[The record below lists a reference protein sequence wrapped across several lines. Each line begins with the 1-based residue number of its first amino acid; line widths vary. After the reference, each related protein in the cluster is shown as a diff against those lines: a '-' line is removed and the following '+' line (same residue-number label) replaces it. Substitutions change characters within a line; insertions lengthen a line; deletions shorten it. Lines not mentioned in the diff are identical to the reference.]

1 MDRKAWIYPLV
12 FAAVLVPVLVVALLT
27 FDPRAKAEC
36 PAAAPLPAAHTH
48 GTALASA
55 VVGDMQLVF
64 NVSQAAQLFELVDG
78 SLQVCAGDLTDS
90 NLKHITLDVNDA
102 RLALGERLPVEV
114 GLVVRRAD
122 TGATVLQ
129 AGAPAMYSAG
139 HGYHFGD
146 NYLLAPAATYEWE
159 VTVSPVHALRQEGAQ
174 DLWREPVTWQGS
186 FSLDADGAVVE
197 APAAAPVVGEF
208 TQGGVHVTLS
218 VEPPQAL
225 YEVNDGTS
233 TAVEIPAD
241 SRYFRVDVTDHAVNY
256 EEKIPGAVV
265 TVTFRQADREQ
276 VVTLPGVI
284 SPRYGYHYGANV
296 ALAPGDWA
304 VTVAVGGLDFL
315 RHAGTA
321 LSLPRGTISGTFT
334 YTAPAE

>member
-12 FAAVLVPVLVVALLT
+12 FAAVLVPVFVVALLT
-27 FDPRAKAEC
+27 FDPRAKADC

-48 GTALASA
+48 GAGLASA
-55 VVGDMQLVF
+55 VVGEMQLIF
-64 NVSQAAQLFELVDG
+64 NVSKAAQLYQVVDG
-78 SLQVCAGDLTDS
+78 SLELCAGDLTDS

-102 RLALGERLPVEV
+102 RLALGERLPVDV
-114 GLVVRRAD
+114 ALVVRRAD
-122 TGATVLQ
+122 TGATVLE

-146 NYLLAPAATYEWE
+146 NYLLAADTAYVWE

-174 DLWREPVTWQGS
+174 DLWLAPVTWQGS
-186 FSLDADGAVVE
+186 FSLDAEGAVVE
-197 APAAAPVVGEF
+197 APAATPVVGEF

-218 VEPPQAL
+218 VEPPQTL
-225 YEVNDGTS
+225 YDVADGTS
-233 TAVEIPAD
+233 APLETPAG

-256 EEKIPGAVV
+256 EEKIPGAAV
-265 TVTFRQADREQ
+265 TLTFKQGEQEQ

-296 ALAPGDWA
+296 ALGPGDWS
-304 VTVAVGGLDFL
+304 VTVTAGGLDFL

-321 LSLPRGTISGTFT
+321 LGLPRGTISGTFT
-334 YTAPAE
+334 YTTSAD